1 MVCRR
6 DSRRMPFAPVTNV
19 TDVVSVVEVTGS
31 QSREF
36 LVPMTHIADE
46 LTGSGTAQ
54 KRAPRRVSVATRRAL
69 ISAFAVAGL
78 LMTGLTGFAAPAADA
93 ANVAPGYPTWEDVQN
108 AKNNESLKATE
119 IANIQSL
126 ISGLQTNVEVTQA
139 ASIAAGDAYYAAQ
152 QEFLLQEYRATELQ
166 TQADAQAAAATD
178 AETKVG
184 QVASQL
190 YRSGGDDTALKLL
203 FSEDSADAD
212 QLLNQLG
219 QMDKLMQRNQTV
231 YDDAVLATN
240 SAQSLTDQAK
250 VARDER
256 DRLQKIAEEAW
267 VTAQAAAQAAADAL
281 AAQQANLMTLEAQ
294 LLALQDETT
303 NVTTQYEAGVEA
315 ERARLAA
322 EEAARIAAA
331 EEARRRAEEE
341 AAKNPPPT
349 TPQPPAA
356 GGGESAGSG
365 GWVRPSYGGR
375 TSGYGPRYVQCGPS
389 YCSSGFHAGVDLASG
404 CGSGIYAAQS
414 GTVTYSGY
422 NGGYGNYVRIDHGG
436 GTGTGY
442 GHIQNGGLL
451 VSYGQWV
458 NAGDLIALE
467 GNTGNSFGCHVH
479 FEVYIWGSTVNPID
493 FLGARGI
500 WV

>member
-1 MVCRR
+1 M
-6 DSRRMPFAPVTNV
+6 
-19 TDVVSVVEVTGS
+19 TGP

-36 LVPMTHIADE
+36 LVPMTHTADE
-46 LTGSGTAQ
+46 LTERGTTK
-54 KRAPRRVSVATRRAL
+54 KRGPRRVGVATRRAL
-69 ISAFAVAGL
+69 LSTFAIAAL
-78 LMTGLTGFAAPAADA
+78 LTTGLFGFSSPAADA
-93 ANVAPGYPTWEDVQN
+93 ADVAPGYPTWEDVQN

-119 IANIQSL
+119 ITNIQTL
-126 ISGLQTNVEVTQA
+126 ISTLQTNVQVTQA
-139 ASIAAGDAYYAAQ
+139 ASIAAGDAYYTAQ
-152 QEFLLQEYRATELQ
+152 QEFLLQDYRATELQ
-166 TQADAQAAAATD
+166 AQADAEAAAATD
-178 AETKVG
+178 AEAKVG

-203 FSEDSADAD
+203 FSEDSNDAD

-231 YDDAVLATN
+231 YDDAALATN
-240 SAQSLTDQAK
+240 TAQSLTDQAK

-256 DRLQKIAEEAW
+256 DRLKVIAEDAW
-267 VTAQAAAQAAADAL
+267 VVAQAAAQAAADAL
-281 AAQQANLMTLEAQ
+281 AAQEANLITLQAQ

-315 ERARLAA
+315 ERQRLAA

-331 EEARRRAEEE
+331 EEARQRAEEE
-341 AAKNPPPT
+341 AAKNPPPSI
-349 TPQPPAA
+349 PAPPSS
-356 GGGESAGSG
+356 GGGGGGGGGSSAGTG
-365 GWVRPSYGGR
+365 GWVRPSYGSR
-375 TSGYGPRYVQCGPS
+375 TSGYGPRYSQCGAS
-389 YCSSGFHAGVDLASG
+389 YCASGFHQGVDLASG
-404 CGSGIYAAQS
+404 CGSGIYAAHS

-436 GTGTGY
+436 GVGTGY
-442 GHIQNGGLL
+442 GHIQPGGLL
-451 VSYGQWV
+451 VGYGQWV

-479 FEVYIWGSTVNPID
+479 FEVYVWGSTVNPID
-493 FLGARGI
+493 FMAARGI

>member
-1 MVCRR
+1 M
-6 DSRRMPFAPVTNV
+6 
-19 TDVVSVVEVTGS
+19 
-31 QSREF
+31 
-36 LVPMTHIADE
+36 
-46 LTGSGTAQ
+46 
-54 KRAPRRVSVATRRAL
+54 SVAARRAL
-69 ISAFAVAGL
+69 MSTLAVAGL
-78 LMTGLTGFAAPAADA
+78 LMTGLSGFAAPPADA
-93 ANVAPGYPTWEDVQN
+93 AAGYPSWEDVQN
-108 AKNNESLKATE
+108 AKNNEALKQTE

-126 ISGLQTNVEVTQA
+126 ISGLQTEVEVTQA
-139 ASIAAGDAYYAAQ
+139 ASIAAGDAYYNAQ
-152 QEFLLQEYRATELQ
+152 QQFLMQEYRATELQ
-166 TQADAQAAAATD
+166 TQADAEAANASD

-203 FSEDSADAD
+203 FSDDSADAD

-219 QMDKLMQRNQTV
+219 QMDKLMERNQTV

-240 SAQSLTDQAK
+240 SAQSLSDQAQ

-256 DRLQKIAEEAW
+256 DRLKKIAEDAW
-267 VTAQAAAQAAADAL
+267 LTAQAAAQAAADAL
-281 AAQQANLMTLEAQ
+281 AAQQTNLMTLEAQ

-315 ERARLAA
+315 ERQRLAA

-341 AAKNPPPT
+341 AAKNPPVT
-349 TPQPPAA
+349 TPQPPSA
-356 GGGESAGSG
+356 GGGGGSSGGTG
-365 GWVRPSYGGR
+365 GWVRPSYGER
-375 TSGYGPRYVQCGPS
+375 TSGYGPRYSQCGPN
-389 YCSSGFHAGVDLASG
+389 YCMSSFHQGVDLASG

-436 GTGTGY
+436 GISTGY
-442 GHIQNGGLL
+442 AHIQSGGLL

-479 FEVYIWGSTVNPID
+479 FEVYNWGSTINPID
-493 FLGARGI
+493 FMAGRGI

>member
-1 MVCRR
+1 MQ
-6 DSRRMPFAPVTNV
+6 STPVTNV
-19 TDVVSVVEVTGS
+19 TDVVSVDEVTGP

-36 LVPMTHIADE
+36 LVPMTHTDDE
-46 LTGSGTAQ
+46 TEESGTVK
-54 KRAPRRVSVATRRAL
+54 KRHSHRAGVVARRAL
-69 ISAFAVAGL
+69 FSTLAVAAL
-78 LMTGLTGFAAPAADA
+78 LATGLSGFAAPSADA
-93 ANVAPGYPTWEDVQN
+93 ANVAAGYPTWEDVQN

-119 IANIQSL
+119 IANIQTL
-126 ISGLQTNVEVTQA
+126 ISTLQTNVEVTQA
-139 ASIAAGDAYYAAQ
+139 ASVAAGDAYYAAQ
-152 QEFLLQEYRATELQ
+152 QEYLMQEYRATELQ
-166 TQADAQAAAATD
+166 AQADAEAAAATD

-203 FSEDSADAD
+203 FSEDSTDAD

-219 QMDKLMQRNQTV
+219 QMDKLMERNQTV

-240 SAQSLTDQAK
+240 SAQSLSDQAK

-256 DRLQKIAEEAW
+256 DRLQKIAEDAW

-281 AAQQANLMTLEAQ
+281 AAQQSNLMTLQAQ

-315 ERARLAA
+315 ERQRLAA

-341 AAKNPPPT
+341 AAKNPPAT

-356 GGGESAGSG
+356 GGGGGGGGSSAGTG
-365 GWVRPSYGGR
+365 GWVRPSYGSR
-375 TSGYGPRYVQCGPS
+375 TSGYGPRYSQCGPS
-389 YCSSGFHAGVDLASG
+389 YCMSSFHQGVDLASG

-414 GTVTYSGY
+414 GTVTYAGY
-422 NGGYGNYVRIDHGG
+422 NGGYGNYVRVDHGG
-436 GTGTGY
+436 GTSTGY
-442 GHIQNGGLL
+442 AHIQSGGIL
-451 VSYGQWV
+451 VNYGQWV

-479 FEVYIWGSTVNPID
+479 FEVYIWGSTINPID
-493 FLGARGI
+493 FMAARGI